1 MSNEQHM
8 RQVNS
13 TLALVAVLTAPSA
26 NSNRID
32 AMAAWMQLFDVMG
45 LDIQPEHWGPSI
57 HSLQAQ
63 NLVFADMATIQVIG
77 NLHSIYEVPTDYGQ
91 AAETAWL
98 GIHAADAINERIGHA
113 H

>member
-1 MSNEQHM
+1 MG
-8 RQVNS
+8 QVNS
-13 TLALVAVLTAPSA
+13 TLTLVAVLSARGA

-32 AMAAWMQLFDVMG
+32 VMAAWMLFVDVMSI
-45 LDIQPEHWGPSI
+45 DVQPECWGASI

-91 AAETAWL
+91 AAEAAWL
-98 GIHAADAINERIGHA
+98 DVHAAEEIRVGFDHA

>member
-1 MSNEQHM
+1 MG
-8 RQVNS
+8 QVNS
-13 TLALVAVLTAPSA
+13 TLALVAVLTARSA

-32 AMAAWMQLFDVMG
+32 VMAAWMLFVDVMNI
-45 LDIQPEHWGPSI
+45 DVQPECWGASI

-77 NLHSIYEVPTDYGQ
+77 NLHSIYEVPADYAQ
-91 AAETAWL
+91 AAEVVWL
-98 GIHAADAINERIGHA
+98 DVHSSGATRSRFDHA